1 MISCAMLHAYDL
13 LFCIVCQGLFV
24 CVSAAEQLQIDVLL
38 RQDILVAMCVQ
49 NHCSSRTDARQDS
62 EVLGNSHFAS
72 LHQSNSKLIRAS
84 KSVKTTAIPGGEGK
98 KAGEASR

>member
-38 RQDILVAMCVQ
+38 RQDILVAMCIQ
-49 NHCSSRTDARQDS
+49 NIAPLELTHVRTLKYWETPILLLFINQ
-62 EVLGNSHFAS
+62 
-72 LHQSNSKLIRAS
+72 I
-84 KSVKTTAIPGGEGK
+84 
-98 KAGEASR
+98 AG